1 MFYKKNVPAVE
12 RVLRILAGAM
22 MIAAGLLLLPG
33 QILGYMVAAMGVMAA
48 LTGFIGYCPVCTIA
62 GRKLPEK

>member
-1 MFYKKNVPAVE
+1 ME